1 MKKIPA
7 IVFAGIAGY
16 VIVATA
22 VLGIGFQLVSYTDRN
37 QDFWLKL
44 LWTEVLILL
53 IYLPA
58 FSFFKAT
65 DRNYA
70 LSRSVV
76 GVLPGAKIALIF
88 YALISFSLIIIN
100 TYNHGEKLSF
110 ELHLALQIILLAVM
124 GTIFA
129 LMSVSH
135 TAASAG
141 IEKKFP
147 LANSPNELSDKL
159 HCAEELLKFSNNSS
173 EWAPVIHSLKKLRE
187 MIKYSLPH
195 LGGIGDS
202 SEYQKYATNV
212 SNLIELIGKSEVKT
226 DEIALFQKKISELI
240 SSTKSL
246 SQTAISH

>member
-70 LSRSVV
+70 LSR
-76 GVLPGAKIALIF
+76 
-88 YALISFSLIIIN
+88 
-100 TYNHGEKLSF
+100 
-110 ELHLALQIILLAVM
+110 
-124 GTIFA
+124 
-129 LMSVSH
+129 
-135 TAASAG
+135 
-141 IEKKFP
+141 
-147 LANSPNELSDKL
+147 
-159 HCAEELLKFSNNSS
+159 
-173 EWAPVIHSLKKLRE
+173 
-187 MIKYSLPH
+187 
-195 LGGIGDS
+195 
-202 SEYQKYATNV
+202 
-212 SNLIELIGKSEVKT
+212 
-226 DEIALFQKKISELI
+226 
-240 SSTKSL
+240 
-246 SQTAISH
+246 